1 MVATNQVGIFFA
13 VVQGK
18 GKHALQVVEKFR
30 PFFLIQREDH
40 FTVRPCL
47 ELITIA
53 IFSAQCLVIV
63 DFTVYRQYVGFL
75 LVVERLRPALTST
88 IDRRS

>member
-18 GKHALQVVEKFR
+18 SEHALQIVEKFW

-40 FTVRPCL
+40 FAVRPSL
-47 ELITIA
+47 ELVTIA
-53 IFSAQCLVIV
+53 ILGAQGLVVV
-63 DFTVYRQYVGFL
+63 DFTVYRQYVGFCWL
-75 LVVERLRPALTST
+75 
-88 IDRRS
+88 

>member
-1 MVATNQVGIFFA
+1 M
-13 VVQGK
+13 
-18 GKHALQVVEKFR
+18 QVVEKFR

-53 IFSAQCLVIV
+53 IFSAQCLVVV

-75 LVVERLRPALTST
+75 LVVEIPISATGQKGINSE
-88 IDRRS
+88 

>member
-18 GKHALQVVEKFR
+18 GKHALQVVKKFR

-40 FTVRPCL
+40 FAVRSGL

-53 IFSAQCLVIV
+53 IFGAQCTVVV
-63 DFTVYRQYVGFL
+63 DFTVYRQYVGFCWL
-75 LVVERLRPALTST
+75 
-88 IDRRS
+88 

>member
-18 GKHALQVVEKFR
+18 GKHALQVVKKFR

-40 FTVRPCL
+40 FAVRSGL

-53 IFSAQCLVIV
+53 IFGAQCLVVV

-75 LVVERLRPALTST
+75 LVVERLRPCVNVNN
-88 IDRRS
+88 